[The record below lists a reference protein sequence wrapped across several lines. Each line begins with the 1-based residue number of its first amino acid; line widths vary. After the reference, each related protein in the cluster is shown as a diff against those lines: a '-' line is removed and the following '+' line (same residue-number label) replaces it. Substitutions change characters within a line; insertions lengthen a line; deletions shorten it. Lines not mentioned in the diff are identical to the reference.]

1 MNCGYWLVSLGLCCV
16 ELDVFVS
23 EAGYKFNEE
32 KLLEYNHMSFGGSPV
47 TVGSDEEAN
56 ELLRHIEEESAIGNK
71 KIIDPE
77 FLTFFFFVLYKI
89 SW

>member
-32 KLLEYNHMSFGGSPV
+32 KLLEYNHMSFVFFTEYGF
-47 TVGSDEEAN
+47 
-56 ELLRHIEEESAIGNK
+56 IIIG
-71 KIIDPE
+71 
-77 FLTFFFFVLYKI
+77 
-89 SW
+89 